1 VRCGEARVY
10 FGTAAMRVHQSSIMR
25 VAVVGSERSVGAG
38 EERRERIQGWWRA
51 FEHAPVPRFATM
63 HVTWQ
68 VRESSAGTIR
78 QHIMQCD

>member
-1 VRCGEARVY
+1 MHGVMFIRLRCLFIDRPICASLSWVVRDG
-10 FGTAAMRVHQSSIMR
+10 
-25 VAVVGSERSVGAG
+25 VVSG
-38 EERRERIQGWWRA
+38 EERRESIQGWWRV
-51 FEHAPVPRFATM
+51 FEHAPLPRFATM